1 MITRINQIIVLTLLL
16 RSCYFLHFIS
26 RREKIYG
33 REKKAHPRK
42 EFLFFRQIESVHILA
57 PFSGDFFFVLFSSG
71 IFCRLYRHGPVLHLD
86 YVLDLEVVCIPI
98 WSPDNLWRNVRALHI
113 GSISYQDQIL
123 GGHVL

>member
-26 RREKIYG
+26 RLGKKYMG
-33 REKKAHPRK
+33 EKKKHIRVK
-42 EFLFFRQIESVHILA
+42 NFCFFVKLNPCISWRRFRVI
-57 PFSGDFFFVLFSSG
+57 FFVLFSSG
-71 IFCRLYRHGPVLHLD
+71 IFCRLYRHGPVHHLD